1 MSCLPSR
8 LYAIVDTAQTGG
20 RPLVSVIDA
29 MLAGGVSVLQLRV
42 KDRPAD
48 EFLRLALTARE
59 RTTRAGCLFIV
70 NDRVDIALA
79 ARADGVHLGQDDL
92 PLEAARPLVGE
103 MLIGI
108 STHSLEQA
116 EAAERGGTPVPK
128 GDGLNLGNY
137 PVACWRRLA
146 IRRGITADTEIVTWN
161 SWSRRLSDRTQI
173 GFGPMFPTRT
183 KETGY
188 GSRGVA
194 MLESVRRRVGIPI
207 VAIGGITAD
216 NVARTWNSGA
226 DAAAMISYLT
236 QSDDITARVKEIL
249 DLKPS
254 DTR

>member
-116 EAAERGGTPVPK
+116 EAAERGG
-128 GDGLNLGNY
+128 
-137 PVACWRRLA
+137 
-146 IRRGITADTEIVTWN
+146 ADY
-161 SWSRRLSDRTQI
+161 I

-207 VAIGGITAD
+207 VAIGGITAE

-236 QSDDITARVKEIL
+236 QSDDITARVKEVLAI
-249 DLKPS
+249 
-254 DTR
+254 

>member
-116 EAAERGGTPVPK
+116 EAAERGG
-128 GDGLNLGNY
+128 
-137 PVACWRRLA
+137 
-146 IRRGITADTEIVTWN
+146 ADY
-161 SWSRRLSDRTQI
+161 I

-207 VAIGGITAD
+207 VAIGGITAE

>member
-29 MLAGGVSVLQLRV
+29 MLAGGVSVLQLRM

-116 EAAERGGTPVPK
+116 EAAERGG
-128 GDGLNLGNY
+128 
-137 PVACWRRLA
+137 
-146 IRRGITADTEIVTWN
+146 ADY
-161 SWSRRLSDRTQI
+161 I

-194 MLESVRRRVGIPI
+194 MLESVRRRVGLPI
-207 VAIGGITAD
+207 VAIGGITAE
-216 NVARTWNSGA
+216 NVERTWNSGA

-236 QSDDITARVKEIL
+236 RSDDVTARVKEIL
-249 DLKPS
+249 DLRPS
-254 DTR
+254 NTR

>member
-29 MLAGGVSVLQLRV
+29 MLAGGVSVLQLRM

-116 EAAERGGTPVPK
+116 EAAERGG
-128 GDGLNLGNY
+128 
-137 PVACWRRLA
+137 
-146 IRRGITADTEIVTWN
+146 ADY
-161 SWSRRLSDRTQI
+161 I

-207 VAIGGITAD
+207 VAIGGITAE

-236 QSDDITARVKEIL
+236 RSDDVTARVKEIL
-249 DLKPS
+249 DLRPS
-254 DTR
+254 NTR

>member
-8 LYAIVDTAQTGG
+8 LYAIVDGAQTGG
-20 RPLVSVIDA
+20 RPLASVTEA

-48 EFLRLALTARE
+48 EFLRMALTARE
-59 RTTRAGCLFIV
+59 QTARAGCLFIV

-92 PLEAARPLVGE
+92 PLEAARPLVGDK
-103 MLIGI
+103 LIGI
-108 STHSLEQA
+108 STHSAEQA
-116 EAAERGGTPVPK
+116 EEAERGG
-128 GDGLNLGNY
+128 
-137 PVACWRRLA
+137 
-146 IRRGITADTEIVTWN
+146 ADY
-161 SWSRRLSDRTQI
+161 I

-188 GSRGVA
+188 RSRGLA

-207 VAIGGITAD
+207 VAIGGISAENITQ
-216 NVARTWNSGA
+216 TWDSGA

-236 QSDDITARVKEIL
+236 QGDDITARVRGVL
-249 DLKPS
+249 DLS
-254 DTR
+254 

>member
-29 MLAGGVSVLQLRV
+29 MLAGGVSVLQLRM

-116 EAAERGGTPVPK
+116 EAAERGG
-128 GDGLNLGNY
+128 
-137 PVACWRRLA
+137 
-146 IRRGITADTEIVTWN
+146 ADY
-161 SWSRRLSDRTQI
+161 I

-207 VAIGGITAD
+207 VAIGGITAE

>member
-20 RPLVSVIDA
+20 RPLVPVIDA

-92 PLEAARPLVGE
+92 PLEAARPLVEE

-116 EAAERGGTPVPK
+116 EAAERGG
-128 GDGLNLGNY
+128 
-137 PVACWRRLA
+137 
-146 IRRGITADTEIVTWN
+146 ADY
-161 SWSRRLSDRTQI
+161 I
-173 GFGPMFPTRT
+173 GFGPMFPTHT

-207 VAIGGITAD
+207 VAIGGITAE

-236 QSDDITARVKEIL
+236 QSDDVTARVKEIL

-254 DTR
+254 DPR

>member
-116 EAAERGGTPVPK
+116 EAAERGG
-128 GDGLNLGNY
+128 
-137 PVACWRRLA
+137 
-146 IRRGITADTEIVTWN
+146 ADY
-161 SWSRRLSDRTQI
+161 I

-194 MLESVRRRVGIPI
+194 MLESVRRRVGLPI
-207 VAIGGITAD
+207 VAIGGITAE
-216 NVARTWNSGA
+216 NVERTWNSGA

-236 QSDDITARVKEIL
+236 RSDDVTARVKEIL
-249 DLKPS
+249 DLRPS
-254 DTR
+254 NTR

>member
-8 LYAIVDTAQTGG
+8 LYAIVDGAQTGG
-20 RPLVSVIDA
+20 RPLASVIEA

-48 EFLRLALTARE
+48 EFLRMALTARE
-59 RTTRAGCLFIV
+59 QTARAGCLFIV

-92 PLEAARPLVGE
+92 PLEAARPLVGDK
-103 MLIGI
+103 LIGI
-108 STHSLEQA
+108 STHSAEQA
-116 EAAERGGTPVPK
+116 EEAERGG
-128 GDGLNLGNY
+128 
-137 PVACWRRLA
+137 
-146 IRRGITADTEIVTWN
+146 ADY
-161 SWSRRLSDRTQI
+161 I

-188 GSRGVA
+188 GSRGLA

-207 VAIGGITAD
+207 VAIGGISAENIT
-216 NVARTWNSGA
+216 RTWASGA

-236 QSDDITARVKEIL
+236 QGDDVAARVRGIL
-249 DLKPS
+249 DLS
-254 DTR
+254 

>member
-116 EAAERGGTPVPK
+116 EAAERGG
-128 GDGLNLGNY
+128 
-137 PVACWRRLA
+137 
-146 IRRGITADTEIVTWN
+146 ADY
-161 SWSRRLSDRTQI
+161 I

-188 GSRGVA
+188 ESRGLA

-207 VAIGGITAD
+207 VAIGGITAE

-236 QSDDITARVKEIL
+236 QSDDVTARVKEIL

>member
-29 MLAGGVSVLQLRV
+29 MLAGGVSVLQLRM

-116 EAAERGGTPVPK
+116 EAAERGG
-128 GDGLNLGNY
+128 
-137 PVACWRRLA
+137 
-146 IRRGITADTEIVTWN
+146 ADY
-161 SWSRRLSDRTQI
+161 I

-207 VAIGGITAD
+207 VAIGGITAE

-236 QSDDITARVKEIL
+236 QSDDVTARVKEVLAI
-249 DLKPS
+249 
-254 DTR
+254 

>member
-1 MSCLPSR
+1 MSCLPSP

-29 MLAGGVSVLQLRV
+29 MLAGGVSVLQLRM

-116 EAAERGGTPVPK
+116 EAAERGG
-128 GDGLNLGNY
+128 
-137 PVACWRRLA
+137 
-146 IRRGITADTEIVTWN
+146 ADY
-161 SWSRRLSDRTQI
+161 I

-236 QSDDITARVKEIL
+236 QSDDVTARVKEVLAI
-249 DLKPS
+249 
-254 DTR
+254 

>member
-116 EAAERGGTPVPK
+116 EAAERGG
-128 GDGLNLGNY
+128 
-137 PVACWRRLA
+137 
-146 IRRGITADTEIVTWN
+146 ADY
-161 SWSRRLSDRTQI
+161 I